1 MNTTLKADVCVVG
14 GGSGG
19 FAAALRAAQAGCRTV
34 LIEKERLLGGN
45 STVCGVNCWEPVA
58 GAAYGLPRELY
69 DRMRQVPGGC
79 GVYRNAMHYC
89 LKDPAR
95 NDFPGGLYRI
105 DPSLDYDDTLKQG
118 FPYGCSFPEIMN
130 YWHGVIFEPRV
141 LDRCVRQM
149 LREAGCRIITGHAC
163 AETESR
169 DGHIS
174 SIRLDDGRRI
184 TAKIWIDNCGVLAA
198 SAGCRLFMGQ
208 EAKSQYDEPDAPD
221 RPGIATLNGVTLIF
235 RVTPA
240 GNTKKIFPGC
250 TPRRASMVATEY
262 PNGDYN
268 CNMLPTMAGREFFAM
283 DRESSMRE
291 MQRRVR
297 DFWCY
302 VQTNFPWGRNYR
314 LKSICVRPGIR
325 ESFRIQCRYMLNEN
339 DLLAGLKS
347 QKHPDLTVIADH
359 HMDLHGA
366 KNPGRIVQ
374 PYGIPYRSLLP
385 EGTDNLLVAGRIGG
399 FSCLAASSCRLSR
412 TIIRLGEAA
421 GYAAALALRNKCPL
435 RSVDIRQLQNL
446 MHFEEEKQLLSES
459 AMMQP
464 ATSRAGSIDNEP

>member
-1 MNTTLKADVCVVG
+1 MGRNLKAEICVIG

-19 FAAALRAAQAGCRTV
+19 FAAALRAAQSGCKTILV
-34 LIEKERLLGGN
+34 EKERILGGN

-58 GAAYGLPRELY
+58 GAAFGLPRELY
-69 DRMRQVPGGC
+69 GRMRQIPGGC
-79 GVYRNAMHYC
+79 GIYRNAMHHC

-95 NDFPGGLYRI
+95 NNFPGGLNRI
-105 DPSLDYDDTLKQG
+105 DPSLDYDDTLKKG
-118 FPYGCSFPEIMN
+118 FPYGCSFPEIMD

-163 AETESR
+163 VETESR

-184 TAKIWIDNCGVLAA
+184 AAEIWIDNCGVLAA
-198 SAGCRLFMGQ
+198 SAGCRLLMGQ
-208 EAKSQYDEPDAPD
+208 EAKSLYGEPDAPD
-221 RPGIATLNGVTLIF
+221 QPGIANLNGVTLIF
-235 RVTPA
+235 RVTSAKDTTRVPSC
-240 GNTKKIFPGC
+240 C
-250 TPRRASMVATEY
+250 TTRHVSMVATEY

-268 CNMLPTMAGREFFAM
+268 CNMLPTMTGKEFFAL
-283 DRESSMRE
+283 DRESGMRE

-297 DFWCY
+297 DYWSY
-302 VQTNFPWGRNYR
+302 VQQNYAWGRNFR
-314 LKSICVRPGIR
+314 IAKIFPRPGIR

-339 DLLAGLKS
+339 DLIAGLRS
-347 QKHPDLTVIADH
+347 QEHPDLIVIADH

-366 KNPGRIVQ
+366 KNPGRVVY

-421 GYAAALALRNKCPL
+421 GFAAALAVREKRELYRIEVEKIQERVYFEQETSNIKTE
-435 RSVDIRQLQNL
+435 RQGV
-446 MHFEEEKQLLSES
+446 K
-459 AMMQP
+459 
-464 ATSRAGSIDNEP
+464 

>member
-1 MNTTLKADVCVVG
+1 
-14 GGSGG
+14 
-19 FAAALRAAQAGCRTV
+19 
-34 LIEKERLLGGN
+34 
-45 STVCGVNCWEPVA
+45 
-58 GAAYGLPRELY
+58 
-69 DRMRQVPGGC
+69 
-79 GVYRNAMHYC
+79 
-89 LKDPAR
+89 
-95 NDFPGGLYRI
+95 
-105 DPSLDYDDTLKQG
+105 
-118 FPYGCSFPEIMN
+118 
-130 YWHGVIFEPRV
+130 
-141 LDRCVRQM
+141 
-149 LREAGCRIITGHAC
+149 
-163 AETESR
+163 
-169 DGHIS
+169 
-174 SIRLDDGRRI
+174 
-184 TAKIWIDNCGVLAA
+184 
-198 SAGCRLFMGQ
+198 
-208 EAKSQYDEPDAPD
+208 
-221 RPGIATLNGVTLIF
+221 
-235 RVTPA
+235 
-240 GNTKKIFPGC
+240 
-250 TPRRASMVATEY
+250 MVATEY